1 VSEFKTWY
9 FSKPLVTRTYLAIC
23 TAMTLLIT
31 LGLIGPKLLFYTF
44 STAILEL
51 NLWRPF
57 TALFY
62 MGKFSFGMIFNMYFA
77 YIALSKVETL
87 VFTRD
92 KYADFLWLNVCV
104 YLGCLVV
111 GSIVEIYFFAEP
123 YQMAMIYI
131 WCKRFPH
138 EEITLMFGFRVKSNF
153 LPTQPA
159 TSPSSTPS

>member
-31 LGLIGPKLLFYTF
+31 LQLLNPKLLYYTF

-62 MGKFSFGMIFNMYFA
+62 MGKFSFSFIFNIYFA
-77 YIALSKVETL
+77 FIALSKVETL

-92 KYADFLWLNVCV
+92 KYADFLWLNVMLF
-104 YLGCLVV
+104 LGCVVV
-111 GSIVEIYFFAEP
+111 GSILDLYFF
-123 YQMAMIYI
+123 
-131 WCKRFPH
+131 
-138 EEITLMFGFRVKSNF
+138 S
-153 LPTQPA
+153 
-159 TSPSSTPS
+159 